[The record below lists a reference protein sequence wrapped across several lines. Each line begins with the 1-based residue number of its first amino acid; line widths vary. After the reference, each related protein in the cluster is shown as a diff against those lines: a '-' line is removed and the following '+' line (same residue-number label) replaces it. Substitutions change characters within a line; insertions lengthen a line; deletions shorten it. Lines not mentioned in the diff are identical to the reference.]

1 MYFFPALAAEVFGLV
16 LMTGHIIIVMESP
29 DWLNIETVLAKFF
42 IIVFVAP
49 Q

>member
-16 LMTGHIIIVMESP
+16 LMTGHSIIVMGLI
-29 DWLNIETVLAKFF
+29 DWILKLLAKIF